1 MFGPGPVL
9 MIQFLTMIYKNVK
22 RLLDIFFSIIL
33 FFLFIPLWVVIPI
46 LIKADSAGRVI
57 FTQKR
62 IGLESGYFKI
72 YKFRTMKEG
81 TPDIPTDKVRNQED
95 LNTRFGTALRRL
107 SIDEIPQ
114 LYNILKGEMSFVGP
128 RPALHNQARLIS
140 LRKNKGVD
148 SIRPGVTG
156 LAQVSGRD
164 DLTIPKKVGYDSKYV
179 ERMSFW
185 LDTKIIFVTVKA
197 VLNGKGGN

>member
-1 MFGPGPVL
+1 
-9 MIQFLTMIYKNVK
+9 MIYKNVK
-22 RLLDIFFSIIL
+22 RLLDVIFSIIL
-33 FFLFIPLWVVIPI
+33 FVLFIPLWIVIPI
-46 LIKADSAGRVI
+46 LIKADSAGRVV

-62 IGLESGYFKI
+62 VGSGSNYFKI

-81 TPDIPTDKVRNQED
+81 TPDIPTDKVKNQKD
-95 LNTRFGTALRRL
+95 LNTKLGTTLRRL

-128 RPALHNQARLIS
+128 RPALYNQARLIS
-140 LRKNKGVD
+140 LRKERSVD
-148 SIRPGVTG
+148 RIRPGVTG

-164 DLTIPKKVGYDSKYV
+164 SLTIPEKVRYDSRYV
-179 ERMSFW
+179 DEMSLW
-185 LDTKIIFVTVKA
+185 LDAKIVFVTVRA

>member
-1 MFGPGPVL
+1 
-9 MIQFLTMIYKNVK
+9 MIYKIVK
-22 RLLDIFFSIIL
+22 RLLDIIFSIIL
-33 FFLFIPLWVVIPI
+33 FVLFIPLWIVIPI

-62 IGLESGYFKI
+62 IGLGSTYFKI

-81 TPDIPTDKVRNQED
+81 TPDIPTDKVEHQED
-95 LNTRFGTALRRL
+95 LNTKLGTTLRRL

-140 LRKNKGVD
+140 LRKNKGAD

-164 DLTIPKKVGYDSKYV
+164 SLTIPEKVGYDSKYADN
-179 ERMSFW
+179 RSFW
-185 LDTKIIFVTVKA
+185 LDTKIVFVTVRA
-197 VLNGKGGN
+197 VIGGKGGN